1 MSSFKLGLSILWPAC
16 WTALPIKMAF
26 AMLFMAMGTI
36 HLETKLGITFL
47 MLLMTP
53 VSVFAFFVI
62 SLGVGFHFGEGIG
75 LPLLFLL
82 SIPIDI
88 WSLGLVARTVFLER
102 LRLEPPDSLG
112 IGLWVRFA
120 VAGAIYLPFLWVVQ
134 GGATDLARSI
144 TKSILD
150 MDMLKAMPVA
160 ERIGL
165 EFTAWGSAAF
175 VVLLALTF
183 VGLSILGPPCCRCPT
198 SGRHL
203 SRSHI
208 ALGYDPGARRSELDV
223 DRLHR
228 CGRSIE
234 SPILGRASGVDSP
247 SARML

>member
-1 MSSFKLGLSILWPAC
+1 MTGRETMSSFKLGLSILWPAC

-112 IGLWVRFA
+112 I
-120 VAGAIYLPFLWVVQ
+120 
-134 GGATDLARSI
+134 RS
-144 TKSILD
+144 KN
-150 MDMLKAMPVA
+150 KRA
-160 ERIGL
+160 ESKIRPN
-165 EFTAWGSAAF
+165 S
-175 VVLLALTF
+175 
-183 VGLSILGPPCCRCPT
+183 
-198 SGRHL
+198 
-203 SRSHI
+203 
-208 ALGYDPGARRSELDV
+208 
-223 DRLHR
+223 
-228 CGRSIE
+228 
-234 SPILGRASGVDSP
+234 
-247 SARML
+247 

>member
-112 IGLWVRFA
+112 SV
-120 VAGAIYLPFLWVVQ
+120 
-134 GGATDLARSI
+134 
-144 TKSILD
+144 
-150 MDMLKAMPVA
+150 
-160 ERIGL
+160 
-165 EFTAWGSAAF
+165 
-175 VVLLALTF
+175 
-183 VGLSILGPPCCRCPT
+183 
-198 SGRHL
+198 
-203 SRSHI
+203 
-208 ALGYDPGARRSELDV
+208 
-223 DRLHR
+223 
-228 CGRSIE
+228 CGRRGDLPS
-234 SPILGRASGVDSP
+234 LLVGGTGRRDRSRPFNYEIHFGYGYAQGY
-247 SARML
+247 AGR